1 MQSCPNPKNGH
12 TGPLT
17 GAVSKGP
24 KHHSTVVT
32 LPPVA
37 LALPQ
42 EPPRAHGPPSPARGS
57 AGVPGPPRSA
67 SSGSPCKQVPW
78 CMSPLSPAR
87 ASVQHLAPQSPAMLA
102 AKNPTSEWNT
112 ISEEKCDTTGL
123 LAIGKVLS
131 QSVLGLDH
139 QPIDQQHDDDVV
151 VPKVEPIDDDQQPQS
166 YYTLKVDMASE
177 EEGNS
182 ISVTGDSDDGLHQTI
197 DLSTKPR
204 ERLEVTTTVYCTPN
218 TPVNNNNNTINYNIN
233 IDGDKIVMKGSAK
246 RKKPNP
252 MQIVSAKKSKIQ
264 EENEDVSGN
273 DDDNNVVAVVVDD
286 DDDDCK
292 ENVEEPTMKT
302 MMTAIAT
309 IPSTSDESEPM
320 PVTAVIRKNSIKSME
335 GKSEQEKL
343 DECMTEEILRSVLT
357 DESDGDDMITEA
369 FVKKKGITKK
379 TKKGRKDRKN
389 GGNKK
394 EMTGEL

>member
-1 MQSCPNPKNGH
+1 
-12 TGPLT
+12 
-17 GAVSKGP
+17 
-24 KHHSTVVT
+24 
-32 LPPVA
+32 
-37 LALPQ
+37 
-42 EPPRAHGPPSPARGS
+42 
-57 AGVPGPPRSA
+57 
-67 SSGSPCKQVPW
+67 
-78 CMSPLSPAR
+78 
-87 ASVQHLAPQSPAMLA
+87 
-102 AKNPTSEWNT
+102 
-112 ISEEKCDTTGL
+112 
-123 LAIGKVLS
+123 
-131 QSVLGLDH
+131 
-139 QPIDQQHDDDVV
+139 
-151 VPKVEPIDDDQQPQS
+151 
-166 YYTLKVDMASE
+166 MASE

-182 ISVTGDSDDGLHQTI
+182 VSATGDSDDGLHRTI

-273 DDDNNVVAVVVDD
+273 DDENEVVAVIVDD
-286 DDDDCK
+286 DDDDNDYK
-292 ENVEEPTMKT
+292 ENVEESTVKT

-309 IPSTSDESEPM
+309 IPPTSAESEPM
-320 PVTAVIRKNSIKSME
+320 PVTAVIRKNSIKSTE

-343 DECMTEEILRSVLT
+343 DECMTEEILRAVLT

-369 FVKKKGITKK
+369 FVKKKGVTKK